1 MIPQRYVSPVS
12 PEVID
17 ADPLIRYSFQADG
30 DFNLIHESSP
40 KARDAFR
47 IAPLCIAAAAQMA
60 QEAGFPPI
68 ERIVATSPHSQFM
81 IFSMNAPKASPP
93 GPRVFGLS
101 TDPSVTLDDAINFIK
116 TLV

>member
-1 MIPQRYVSPVS
+1 MIPPRYVAPVS

-17 ADPLIRYSFQADG
+17 ADPLVRYSFQADS

-47 IAPLCIAAAAQMA
+47 IAPQCIAAAAQMA
-60 QEAGFPPI
+60 QDAGFPPI
-68 ERIVATSPHSQFM
+68 ERIVATSSNSQFM
-81 IFSMNAPKASPP
+81 VFSMNAPTARPP

-101 TDPSVTLDDAINFIK
+101 TDPSVTLDDAIDFIK
-116 TLV
+116 SLV

>member
-1 MIPQRYVSPVS
+1 MIPPRRVSPVS

-17 ADPLIRYSFQADG
+17 SDPLVRYSFQADG
-30 DFNLIHESSP
+30 EFNLIHESSP

-47 IAPLCIAAAAQMA
+47 IAPLCIGAASQLA
-60 QEAGFPPI
+60 EDAGFPPI
-68 ERIVATSPHSQFM
+68 ERIVASSPNSKFM
-81 IFSMNAPKASPP
+81 VFSMNAPKARPP

-101 TDPSVTLDDAINFIK
+101 TDPTVTLDDAINFIK